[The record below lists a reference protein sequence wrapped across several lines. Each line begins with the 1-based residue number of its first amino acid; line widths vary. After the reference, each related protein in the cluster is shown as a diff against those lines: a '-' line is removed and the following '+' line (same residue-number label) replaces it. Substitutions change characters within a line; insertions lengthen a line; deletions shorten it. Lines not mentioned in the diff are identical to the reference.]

1 MLLCFTIIFTMESST
16 EQIIVNINIHVF
28 IFHRYMKGRMN
39 YSQVNTAIDE
49 LNKAF
54 SEKYKVLGMKRTTLN
69 DLNKKRYERYKEQES
84 KDTKGQFTRTFCLT
98 NHV

>member
-1 MLLCFTIIFTMESST
+1 
-16 EQIIVNINIHVF
+16 
-28 IFHRYMKGRMN
+28 MKGRMN

-54 SEKYKVLGMKRTTLN
+54 NEKYKVLGMKRTTLN

-84 KDTKGQFTRTFCLT
+84 KDTKGQFTITFCLT
-98 NHV
+98 NHVRSPYKVLCEPFTIL